1 MIFTNI
7 TCAFNELN
15 KINNNIFIESHNKKK
30 KFFYASKARLNCI
43 SSLKINLDKYLKIDQ
58 QSFKKKFF
66 CRHSKLVAP
75 DLIGCYL
82 IRNRIDKGLI
92 KGMIVET
99 EAYSQE
105 EEACHGYNKKTPS
118 NKVLFGEPGRFYI
131 YRSYGI
137 HHCLNIVTD
146 KDNFASGVL
155 IRAVFISNKNE
166 RSASGP
172 GLVTKTFEVDN
183 KFNSLEILNNKC
195 LWISK
200 GKLSLEK
207 KDLIQTTRI
216 GISKAK
222 NIKWR
227 WYLKRSRSI
236 SKREKGDRNPNL
248 KNSTNNLSGVT

>member
-1 MIFTNI
+1 
-7 TCAFNELN
+7 
-15 KINNNIFIESHNKKK
+15 
-30 KFFYASKARLNCI
+30 
-43 SSLKINLDKYLKIDQ
+43 
-58 QSFKKKFF
+58 
-66 CRHSKLVAP
+66 
-75 DLIGCYL
+75 
-82 IRNRIDKGLI
+82 
-92 KGMIVET
+92 MIVET

-155 IRAVFISNKNE
+155 IRAVFISCKNE
-166 RSASGP
+166 RLASGP
-172 GLVTKTFEVDN
+172 GLVTKTFELDN

-200 GKLSLEK
+200 GKSYLEK